1 LSLAVPTPTPSIIP
15 MSPSP
20 GETKN
25 HAKSQLEII
34 QMLTD
39 EFWANYNSGWEEL
52 LNQSEFSTLF
62 DDYKD
67 N

>member
-1 LSLAVPTPTPSIIP
+1 

-52 LNQSEFSTLF
+52 INQSEFSTLF